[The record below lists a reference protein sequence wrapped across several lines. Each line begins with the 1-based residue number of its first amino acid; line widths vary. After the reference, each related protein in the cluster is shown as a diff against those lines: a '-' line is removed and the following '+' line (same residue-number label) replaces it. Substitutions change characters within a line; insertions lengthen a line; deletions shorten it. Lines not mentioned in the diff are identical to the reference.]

1 MFVQVMRKFF
11 VAGMYKAGT
20 PVLKRCV
27 QHFKSMVSH
36 LFPDLDEHFVL
47 VFPSSSGS
55 PSLAWPLS
63 LRPST
68 NGECPLCACARVC
81 AWCACVAVCV
91 LCMWCVQNREGITVE
106 IFANQWFL
114 TLYSYNF
121 PLNYVFR
128 IWDLFL
134 SEGIDFILTM
144 ALAIFCH
151 QQGAPPFPSI
161 SSPPPLP

>member
-1 MFVQVMRKFF
+1 VQVMRKFF

-68 NGECPLCACARVC
+68 NDECPLRVC
-81 AWCACVAVCV
+81 MRGRVCV
-91 LCMWCVQNREGITVE
+91 VCV
-106 IFANQWFL
+106 W
-114 TLYSYNF
+114 
-121 PLNYVFR
+121 
-128 IWDLFL
+128 
-134 SEGIDFILTM
+134 
-144 ALAIFCH
+144 
-151 QQGAPPFPSI
+151 
-161 SSPPPLP
+161 